1 MDIHIGI
8 LSIHIFCSF
17 PKSKLNG
24 SSFVHLVKIAKY
36 NKVYEFS
43 YSDYDILIGRA
54 ASSE

>member
-1 MDIHIGI
+1 MYIRIGI
-8 LSIHIFCSF
+8 LNIHIFCSF
-17 PKSKLNG
+17 PKSTPNG

-43 YSDYDILIGRA
+43 YSDYDILIGRV